1 MVYVIRKE
9 HFNAAHRLFNPA
21 WSDEKNQ
28 EIFGPCANNNW
39 HGHNFELIVTVKGM
53 PDPDTGFVYDLK
65 QLGDLIKKEIID
77 HVDHKNLNL
86 DVPFMKDKLASCE
99 ILVMEFWK
107 ILAPKI
113 ASTSQYYII
122 AGEASG
128 DLHGSNL
135 IKELISFDSSAEIQ
149 AWGGDEM
156 KQAGAKVLVHHKKL
170 AIMGLLGVLQ
180 NLSRLQNLFKLFGEQ
195 I

>member
-53 PDPDTGFVYDLK
+53 PNPDTGFVYDLK
-65 QLGDLIKKEIID
+65 QLGDLIKKEIFD

-113 ASTSQYYII
+113 ASTSET
-122 AGEASG
+122 AV
-128 DLHGSNL
+128 LHKIHL
-135 IKELISFDSSAEIQ
+135 IETNKNSVEY
-149 AWGGDEM
+149 
-156 KQAGAKVLVHHKKL
+156 
-170 AIMGLLGVLQ
+170 
-180 NLSRLQNLFKLFGEQ
+180 FGE
-195 I
+195 

>member
-113 ASTSQYYII
+113 ASTSQT
-122 AGEASG
+122 AV
-128 DLHGSNL
+128 LHKIHL
-135 IKELISFDSSAEIQ
+135 IETNKNSVEY
-149 AWGGDEM
+149 
-156 KQAGAKVLVHHKKL
+156 
-170 AIMGLLGVLQ
+170 
-180 NLSRLQNLFKLFGEQ
+180 FGE
-195 I
+195 

>member
-39 HGHNFELIVTVKGM
+39 HGHNFELIVTVKGI
-53 PDPDTGFVYDLK
+53 PDQDTGFVYDLK

-113 ASTSQYYII
+113 ASTSQT
-122 AGEASG
+122 AV
-128 DLHGSNL
+128 LHKIHL
-135 IKELISFDSSAEIQ
+135 IETNKNSVEY
-149 AWGGDEM
+149 
-156 KQAGAKVLVHHKKL
+156 
-170 AIMGLLGVLQ
+170 
-180 NLSRLQNLFKLFGEQ
+180 FGE
-195 I
+195 

>member
-28 EIFGPCANNNW
+28 EVFGPCANKNW
-39 HGHNFELIVTVKGM
+39 HGHNFELIVTVKGI

-77 HVDHKNLNL
+77 LVDHKNLNL

-99 ILVMEFWK
+99 ILVMEFWN

-113 ASTSQYYII
+113 ASTSQTAI
-122 AGEASG
+122 
-128 DLHGSNL
+128 LHKIHL
-135 IKELISFDSSAEIQ
+135 IETNKNSVEY
-149 AWGGDEM
+149 
-156 KQAGAKVLVHHKKL
+156 
-170 AIMGLLGVLQ
+170 
-180 NLSRLQNLFKLFGEQ
+180 FGE
-195 I
+195 

>member
-53 PDPDTGFVYDLK
+53 PNPDTGFVYDLK

-113 ASTSQYYII
+113 ASTSET
-122 AGEASG
+122 AV
-128 DLHGSNL
+128 LHKIHL
-135 IKELISFDSSAEIQ
+135 IETNKNSVEY
-149 AWGGDEM
+149 
-156 KQAGAKVLVHHKKL
+156 
-170 AIMGLLGVLQ
+170 
-180 NLSRLQNLFKLFGEQ
+180 FGE
-195 I
+195 

>member
-86 DVPFMKDKLASCE
+86 DVLFMKDKLASCE

-113 ASTSQYYII
+113 ASTSQT
-122 AGEASG
+122 AV
-128 DLHGSNL
+128 LHKIHL
-135 IKELISFDSSAEIQ
+135 IETNKNSVEY
-149 AWGGDEM
+149 
-156 KQAGAKVLVHHKKL
+156 
-170 AIMGLLGVLQ
+170 
-180 NLSRLQNLFKLFGEQ
+180 FGE
-195 I
+195 

>member
-9 HFNAAHRLFNPA
+9 HFNAAHRLYNPA

-39 HGHNFELIVTVKGM
+39 HGHNFELIVTVKGN

-77 HVDHKNLNL
+77 QVDHKNLNL

-113 ASTSQYYII
+113 ASTSQTAI
-122 AGEASG
+122 
-128 DLHGSNL
+128 LHKIHL
-135 IKELISFDSSAEIQ
+135 IETNKNSVEY
-149 AWGGDEM
+149 
-156 KQAGAKVLVHHKKL
+156 
-170 AIMGLLGVLQ
+170 
-180 NLSRLQNLFKLFGEQ
+180 FGE
-195 I
+195 